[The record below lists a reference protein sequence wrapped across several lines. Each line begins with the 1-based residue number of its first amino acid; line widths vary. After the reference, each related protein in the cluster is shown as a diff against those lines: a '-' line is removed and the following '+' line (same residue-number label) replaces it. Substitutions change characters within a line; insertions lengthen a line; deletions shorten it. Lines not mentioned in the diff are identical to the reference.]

1 MKSLDWNGIYSAML
15 TPMTHTD
22 TIDYDMLKHNID
34 VQIEAGVHGLI
45 FGGSLGEA
53 STLAFDER
61 NELLIHAKNYA
72 GGRVP
77 VLINIAEQTIRDAIK
92 VANHA
97 ELNGAEGLMLLPP
110 MRYKSDE
117 AETMHYFQT
126 VAENTSLPIMI
137 YNNPYDYKI
146 EVTLKMF
153 DILAKN
159 PQIQAIKESTRDTSN
174 VTRIRNHFKN
184 RFKIL
189 CGVDTLAIEELAL
202 GADGWVGGLVD
213 AFPHETVAIY
223 HLMKRGQYE
232 AALKIFQWFFP
243 LLELDIHP
251 KFVQYI
257 KLAASIKGMCNE
269 EVRAP
274 RMKLTGTERD
284 DILSVIHKALDARHE
299 ILPYMNYHV
308 TAESIGS

>member
-1 MKSLDWNGIYSAML
+1 MKSLTWNGIYSAML
-15 TPMTHTD
+15 TPLTNTD
-22 TIDYDMLKHNID
+22 TIDYDMLNHNINI
-34 VQIEAGVHGLI
+34 QIDAGVHGLI

-53 STLAFDER
+53 STLSFDER
-61 NELLIHAKNYA
+61 NEILVKAKA
-72 GGRVP
+72 CAQERVP
-77 VLINIAEQTIRDAIK
+77 VLINIAEQTVRDAIK
-92 VANHA
+92 VAHHA
-97 ELNGAEGLMLLPP
+97 EMNGADGLMLLPP

-117 AETMHYFQT
+117 AETLHYFLT
-126 VAENTSLPIMI
+126 VAENTSLPLMI

-159 PQIQAIKESTRDTSN
+159 PKIQAIKESTRDTSN
-174 VTRIRNHFKN
+174 VTRLRNHFSD

-202 GADGWVGGLVD
+202 SADGWVGGLVD
-213 AFPHETVAIY
+213 AFPHETVAIFT
-223 HLMKRGQYE
+223 LMKAGNYA

-257 KLAASIKGMCNE
+257 KLAASINGMCNE

-284 DILSVIHKALDARHE
+284 EILAVIHKALNKRHE
-299 ILPYMNYHV
+299 ILPFLQEH
-308 TAESIGS
+308 ALLDS

>member
-1 MKSLDWNGIYSAML
+1 MKSLTWNGIYSAML
-15 TPMTHTD
+15 TPLTHTD
-22 TIDYDMLKHNID
+22 TIDYDMLNHNIN
-34 VQIEAGVHGLI
+34 VQIDAGVHGLI

-61 NELLIHAKNYA
+61 NELLVKAKAYTQE
-72 GGRVP
+72 RVP
-77 VLINIAEQTIRDAIK
+77 VLINIAEQTVRDAIK
-92 VANHA
+92 VAHHA
-97 ELNGAEGLMLLPP
+97 EKNGADGLMLLPP

-117 AETMHYFQT
+117 AETLHYFLT

-146 EVTLKMF
+146 EVTLNMF
-153 DILAKN
+153 DVLAKN
-159 PQIQAIKESTRDTSN
+159 PKIQAIKESTRDTSN
-174 VTRIRNHFKN
+174 VTRLRNYFGD

-213 AFPHETVAIY
+213 AFPHETVAIFN
-223 HLMKRGQYE
+223 LMKVGDYST
-232 AALKIFQWFFP
+232 ALKIFQWFFP

-257 KLAASIKGMCNE
+257 KLAASINGMCNE

-274 RMKLTGTERD
+274 RMKLTGNERD
-284 DILSVIHKALDARHE
+284 VILAVINKALNKRHE
-299 ILPYMNYHV
+299 ILPYIE
-308 TAESIGS
+308 TCRT